1 MTELDVLSD
10 TVYRRKATEV
20 LQRSDLPVS
29 TTQIKGLRQIAQHQ
43 PSQVQSFAQ
52 HQKTRADKK
61 EKGDESAF
69 WQLVIDLCNDNAT
82 QSDWSLHKEAE
93 SDMPAHLK
101 NIPDRADCKTLE
113 ERTQRNRRVS
123 ERRAWLEKWN
133 ADHIPAF
140 FQRFCTH
147 YLYLQARNQRHR
159 SHA

>member
-10 TVYRRKATEV
+10 TVYRKKAMEV
-20 LQRSDLPVS
+20 LQRSALPVS

-43 PSQVQSFAQ
+43 PRQVQSFAE

-61 EKGDESAF
+61 RRSEEGAF
-69 WQLVIDLCNDNAT
+69 WQLVIALCSDNAA
-82 QSDWSLHKEAE
+82 QGDWSLHKEAE

-101 NIPDRADCKTLE
+101 NIPDRTDCKTLE
-113 ERTQRNRRVS
+113 ERTQRNQRVS

-147 YLYLQARNQRHR
+147 YLYLKARSQIH
-159 SHA
+159 